1 MVGADINLATLGAF
15 LARHKVTPS
24 TELAL
29 VNGEGELVAH
39 ERIAALLHAGERRG
53 AMPQLAE
60 LRSAPL
66 AQLFQQPLSGQ
77 ERALSRYVDGSGAV
91 WRTAAVR
98 MFMEESQDLR
108 LLMAIPDAELTADA
122 RRQLKWSALATLL
135 IIVLSIP
142 LTWVLAR
149 AISQPLRRLV
159 RDVDAIRHFDFQQ
172 PIQVTPLV
180 KETRDLAV
188 TLQGMQATIRRF
200 LDLSMAVASE
210 EQFDRLLPRLLRET
224 VLTAG
229 AATGVLYLADGQR
242 LVPSSALC
250 PDGTALDPQALGQL
264 AAPQMPGPAAPGAG
278 EDASNVGPLMD
289 TALSEGRVCS
299 RPITA

>member
-1 MVGADINLATLGAF
+1 M
-15 LARHKVTPS
+15 
-24 TELAL
+24 
-29 VNGEGELVAH
+29 
-39 ERIAALLHAGERRG
+39 
-53 AMPQLAE
+53 
-60 LRSAPL
+60 
-66 AQLFQQPLSGQ
+66 
-77 ERALSRYVDGSGAV
+77 
-91 WRTAAVR
+91 
-98 MFMEESQDLR
+98 
-108 LLMAIPDAELTADA
+108 
-122 RRQLKWSALATLL
+122 
-135 IIVLSIP
+135 LSIP

-229 AATGVLYLADGQR
+229 AATGVLCLADGQR